1 MSRGELERM
10 KKRQLGKNGPE
21 ISAIGLGCMG
31 MSEFYGK
38 ADYQESQNT
47 IQAALESGITF
58 LDTADTYGHG
68 HNEELIGA
76 VLKRW
81 RGEAFVATK
90 FGIVREPGAYE
101 RRIDGS
107 PKYVKQAAEASLRRL
122 NREVID
128 LYYIHRVDHNIPIE
142 DTIGAMADL
151 VKEGKVRYIGIS
163 EASSDTIRRA
173 HRVHPLSA
181 VQSEFSLLTRNV
193 ETSVLPTLREL
204 GIGLVAYSPLSRG
217 LLSGQLS
224 SEVLSQEGDFRKSLP
239 RLQGEA
245 LCSNQKFAEAIGN
258 IAQDKGITGAQL
270 SLAWV
275 LAKGEDV
282 IPIPGTKRL
291 KYLLENIK
299 ATKVELSREDIKQIE
314 FVLSQYT
321 IVGERYTSAG
331 MLGVE
336 E

>member
-1 MSRGELERM
+1 M
-10 KKRQLGKNGPE
+10 
-21 ISAIGLGCMG
+21 
-31 MSEFYGK
+31 
-38 ADYQESQNT
+38 
-47 IQAALESGITF
+47 
-58 LDTADTYGHG
+58 
-68 HNEELIGA
+68 
-76 VLKRW
+76 
-81 RGEAFVATK
+81 
-90 FGIVREPGAYE
+90 
-101 RRIDGS
+101 
-107 PKYVKQAAEASLRRL
+107 RRL

-173 HRVHPLSA
+173 HRVHPLAA

-245 LCSNQKFAEAIGN
+245 LCSNQKFTEAIGN

-270 SLAWV
+270 SN
-275 LAKGEDV
+275 V
-282 IPIPGTKRL
+282 I
-291 KYLLENIK
+291 LLQ
-299 ATKVELSREDIKQIE
+299 VC
-314 FVLSQYT
+314 
-321 IVGERYTSAG
+321 
-331 MLGVE
+331 
-336 E
+336 